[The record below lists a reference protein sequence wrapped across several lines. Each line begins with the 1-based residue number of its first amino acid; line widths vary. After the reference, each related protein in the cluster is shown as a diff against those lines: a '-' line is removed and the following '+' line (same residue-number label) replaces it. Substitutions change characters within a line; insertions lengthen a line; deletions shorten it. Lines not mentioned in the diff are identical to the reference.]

1 MNPSELESVKK
12 EKLIHV
18 TTAGRKSGKAHTVEL
33 WFAVA
38 DGAVYLSHEGER
50 TDWMK
55 NIDAHPRVGVKIRKL
70 TFEADA
76 KVVKTGPSREEGK
89 KALYVKYYGPASKE
103 VIDDWF
109 SLSQVIRVSPL

>member
-1 MNPSELESVKK
+1 MNASELESVDK
-12 EKLIHV
+12 EKLIHI
-18 TTAGRKSGKAHTVEL
+18 TTIGRKSGKVHTVEL

-38 DGAVYLSHEGER
+38 GGAVYLSHEGAR

-55 NIDAHPRVGVKIRKL
+55 NIDAHARVGVKVRKL

-76 KVVKTGPSREEGK
+76 EVVKAGAPREEGK
-89 KALYVKYYGPASKE
+89 KALYEKYYGPASKE

-109 SLSQVIRVSPL
+109 SLSQVIQVNPL